1 MCCHRSRSR
10 IKDYIF
16 FAPVVTVP
24 LLKEPT
30 VHGLIHTPQP
40 RLSLVRL
47 VTFLHIGA
55 ETSKAEVFMA
65 PAGHGKSRASFKSS
79 LRARS
84 FLLSNLSRKFQTPPC
99 RKTHYR
105 DIPSSPL
112 CTPRAK
118 SALASQYR
126 THQV

>member
-1 MCCHRSRSR
+1 MCCHLSRSR